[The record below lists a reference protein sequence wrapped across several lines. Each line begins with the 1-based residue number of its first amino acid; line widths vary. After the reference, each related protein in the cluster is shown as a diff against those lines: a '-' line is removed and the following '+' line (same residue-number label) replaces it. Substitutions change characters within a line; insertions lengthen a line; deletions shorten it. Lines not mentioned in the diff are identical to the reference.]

1 MTAAL
6 RWPLAL
12 LPVLVLGLTTPA
24 AAYVGPG
31 AGLSLMGALW
41 GLVAA
46 IGAALGF
53 VLLWPLRRMIRGR
66 RAAQAPAQ
74 AALKAESE
82 RAGPPPA
89 P

>member
-6 RWPLAL
+6 RWPLAVL
-12 LPVLVLGLTTPA
+12 LVLGIVTPA

-41 GLVAA
+41 GLVVA

-53 VLLWPLRRMIRGR
+53 VLLWPFRRMIRGR
-66 RAAQAPAQ
+66 RAAQAPA
-74 AALKAESE
+74 KPESE
-82 RAGPPPA
+82 TAGPPPA